1 MEHEK
6 LTALIIGRTMKVH
19 HVLGTGFEFISLT
32 GLTGFTGL
40 LFYGT

>member
-6 LTALIIGRTMKVH
+6 LTALIIGRAMKVH
-19 HVLGTGFEFISLT
+19 HVLGSGFEVIFLT

-40 LFYGT
+40 IFYGT